1 LPGASV
7 GSGAKRIWPG
17 TVGRQLTVRMGK
29 TLLSEAP
36 ESHRPVIRRR
46 PEGGFW
52 YQPDA
57 AHCGH
62 GATARRTRRPPLRRV
77 RDLAA

>member
-1 LPGASV
+1 V
-7 GSGAKRIWPG
+7 KRIWPG

-36 ESHRPVIRRR
+36 ES
-46 PEGGFW
+46 
-52 YQPDA
+52 
-57 AHCGH
+57 
-62 GATARRTRRPPLRRV
+62 LRQV